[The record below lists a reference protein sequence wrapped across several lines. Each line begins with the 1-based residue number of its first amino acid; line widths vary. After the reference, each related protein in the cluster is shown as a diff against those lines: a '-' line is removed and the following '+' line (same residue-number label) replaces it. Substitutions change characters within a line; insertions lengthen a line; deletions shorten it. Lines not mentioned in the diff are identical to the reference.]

1 MMVFLCLVLCLVV
14 VVFVVGIG
22 IGLFIVVGEFNVVL
36 VVCLYKVFILFVVD
50 LLEVFVVGE
59 FLLLL
64 VVFFILVGGNVLG
77 GCGIIIVF
85 GSVLVFG
92 DVLVE
97 VWLVVDLD
105 SGVVIVVWDLY
116 GWYCLVSVIKVLV
129 VMVFINMFIFN
140 KLVVGI
146 VDDVVVEGIKVGVNI
161 GGIYI
166 VNQLLYGLLMYFGND
181 VVYVLVRQFG
191 GMLVVLEKI
200 NLLVV
205 KLGGWDI

>member
-1 MMVFLCLVLCLVV
+1 M
-14 VVFVVGIG
+14 FVVGIG

-166 VNQLLYGLLMYFGND
+166 VN
-181 VVYVLVRQFG
+181 
-191 GMLVVLEKI
+191 
-200 NLLVV
+200 
-205 KLGGWDI
+205 